1 LHYRH
6 TGVKDKEK
14 LMAFKNR
21 KLSPLWFYTGFGVA
35 FGLLFPVISAL
46 IEIFLRGIPV
56 SFSAFI
62 QVQKENPL
70 LWVIDSAPLFL
81 GIVAWFAGTREQ
93 KLQEQANCL
102 EDLVESRS
110 QEVIRQ
116 KLFYEAL
123 FLNTPI
129 AVVTLDKDHNILS
142 VNPAF
147 QKLFGYRQAEI
158 MGKNLDALVANPAMP
173 EETTAIT
180 KEVLSGKGVHV
191 FGSRK
196 RKDGQLVE
204 VEIFGE
210 PIQVN
215 GSLIGALGLY
225 RDITVEKQAKESLAA
240 SEERFRRMFTDS
252 PVALRMEDL
261 SKVKTWVDGKSED
274 VRVNFREYLNSHP
287 EEVVKLYSLIEI
299 IDFNSAALQL
309 LNAVS
314 KEELQG
320 KLYSILSK
328 ESRSEAIEIICSL
341 MEGTTSLER
350 ELIYTRLD
358 GKKIYTITK
367 LSVLHGYEKTW
378 ERVLFSNVDISVR
391 KMVEERLSYIS
402 LHDIMTAVYNRAFF
416 EEEIARYE
424 KSRVRPISI
433 LVMDMDNLKVIN
445 DKQGHQA
452 GDFAL
457 QYIANI
463 IQSSFREEDVTARIG
478 GDEFAVLLPGVGPEM
493 AENAKGR
500 ILNGIEKFNK
510 ANSASAPLSLS
521 IGCATANQ
529 NESLQEAF
537 RLADQAMYLEKKAK
551 KKIK

>member
-1 LHYRH
+1 
-6 TGVKDKEK
+6 
-14 LMAFKNR
+14 MAFKNR
-21 KLSPLWFYTGFGVA
+21 KLSPLWVYTGFGVA
-35 FGLLFPVISAL
+35 FGLLFPLITTL
-46 IEIFLRGIPV
+46 IEILLLRIPV
-56 SFSAFI
+56 SFSAFL

-93 KLQEQANCL
+93 KLQAQTNSL

-110 QEVIRQ
+110 HEVIRQ

-147 QKLFGYRQAEI
+147 QDLFGYRQAEI
-158 MGKNLDALVANPAMP
+158 MGKNLDALVANPAKP
-173 EETTAIT
+173 EETTEIT
-180 KEVLSGKGVHV
+180 KEVLSGNGIHV
-191 FGSRK
+191 FGSRMQ
-196 RKDGQLVE
+196 KDGQLVD

-240 SEERFRRMFTDS
+240 SEERFRRMFIDS

-261 SKVKTWVDGKSED
+261 SKVKTWIDGKSED
-274 VRVNFREYLNSHP
+274 VRTNFKEYLNSHP

-299 IDFNSAALQL
+299 VDFNSAALQL
-309 LNAVS
+309 LNAES

-328 ESRSEAIEIICSL
+328 ESRSEAIEVICSL
-341 MEGTTSLER
+341 LEGTTSLER

-367 LSVLHGYEKTW
+367 LSIMPGFEKTW
-378 ERVLFSNVDISVR
+378 ERILFSNLDISVR

-445 DKQGHQA
+445 DKQGHQV
-452 GDFAL
+452 GDMSL

-463 IQSSFREEDVTARIG
+463 IQSSFREEDVIARIG
-478 GDEFAVLLPGVGPEM
+478 GDEFAVLLPGVRPEM

-510 ANSASAPLSLS
+510 ANSTSAPLSLS

-537 RLADQAMYLEKKAK
+537 RLADKAMYDEKKAK
-551 KKIK
+551 KNIR